1 MDHRHFERLLKVGE
15 VAGLLGVSVSTVW
28 RHVADGSLPE
38 PVRFGGVTRWA
49 QSELVDHLDALKAG
63 RAEVGGTAAN
73 HPVCKTRAGT

>member
-1 MDHRHFERLLKVGE
+1 MDHGQFERLLRVGE

-49 QSELVDHLDALKAG
+49 QSELILYLEALKAG
-63 RAEVGGTAAN
+63 RSEVGSNAST
-73 HPVCKTRAGT
+73 HPVR